1 MIEITTDEW
10 EKMQERAELKK
21 VVDKT
26 IKTIANEIHEKNII
40 PCQYP
45 DTIRALAELV
55 TARAALAHGNEKINE
70 EILQN
75 QMSSFEQILA
85 EVPQEIKTLEVDAEK
100 KIFKLNGID
109 FADSCDYFDVSCT
122 ATEGFRIRME
132 LSKRIIC
139 ANYGIDNTLK
149 EPVTILSKE

>member
-1 MIEITTDEW
+1 MEEATMEEW
-10 EKMQERAELKK
+10 NKRVELKK

-26 IKTIANEIHEKNII
+26 IESIAKKIQDNDTMPN
-40 PCQYP
+40 QYP
-45 DTIRALAELV
+45 DTVRALAELV
-55 TARAALAHGNEKINE
+55 TARAALVQGNEKINE

-75 QMSSFEQILA
+75 QMGSFEQILA

-109 FADSCDYFDVSCT
+109 FADSCDYFGVSCT

-149 EPVTILSKE
+149 EPVTVLTKE

>member
-1 MIEITTDEW
+1 MDKLEW
-10 EKMQERAELKK
+10 LNSQEERCDMMLKENARRKKFFEGEMSAIHELKK
-21 VVDKT
+21 
-26 IKTIANEIHEKNII
+26 
-40 PCQYP
+40 
-45 DTIRALAELV
+45 LV
-55 TARAALAHGNEKINE
+55 QGNEKINE
-70 EILQN
+70 ENLQN
-75 QMSSFEQILA
+75 QISSFEQILA

-109 FADSCDYFDVSCT
+109 FADSCDYFGVSCT

-149 EPVTILSKE
+149 EPVTLLMKSGDDKKDKDQKGEE

>member
-1 MIEITTDEW
+1 MGKLAVQEMEKRLDIRKTVDSVIESVG
-10 EKMQERAELKK
+10 ERIKSNDTLPGEYA
-21 VVDKT
+21 DT
-26 IKTIANEIHEKNII
+26 IK
-40 PCQYP
+40 
-45 DTIRALAELV
+45 ALAELV
-55 TARAALAHGNEKINE
+55 TARAALVQGNEKINE

-109 FADSCDYFDVSCT
+109 FADSCDYFSVSCT

-139 ANYGIDNTLK
+139 AN
-149 EPVTILSKE
+149 

>member
-1 MIEITTDEW
+1 MKMGKLAVQEMEKRLDIRKTVDSVIESVG
-10 EKMQERAELKK
+10 ER
-21 VVDKT
+21 
-26 IKTIANEIHEKNII
+26 IKSNDTL
-40 PCQYP
+40 PGQYP
-45 DTIRALAELV
+45 DTIRAFAELV
-55 TARAALAHGNEKINE
+55 TARAALVQGNEKINE

-85 EVPQEIKTLEVDAEK
+85 GVPQEIKTLEVDAEK

-109 FADSCDYFDVSCT
+109 FADSCDYFGVSCT

-149 EPVTILSKE
+149 EPVTVLTKE